1 MRINRLTI
9 AGFGPYKTAQHI
21 DFDAFADDGIFLITG
36 NTGAGKSSI
45 LDAIC
50 FALYASVPRYEGT
63 QQQLRSDHCEPGDPT
78 YVELWFSTG
87 GQNYRVRR
95 SPDYEQPKKRGTGT
109 TKKPAAAELFIRVAE
124 ASGGELVDESDWQGV
139 AAIPR
144 EVGIALDGIL
154 GLSKDQFLQVI
165 LLAQNR
171 FQKFLH
177 AKNDERQAV
186 LQSLFGTRRFAD
198 IERALVERRK
208 ALEVLQR
215 ESAEHIAQLGSQVET
230 ILGAGA
236 GAGAGAASR
245 DDTDSADDVST
256 DDEADTD
263 DEVVIAAAP
272 PIADRGY
279 FQSALAELVEQLDA
293 AQHRVAE
300 ADARFAAAEAELRER
315 ENTRRLQRRRDEA
328 AQRLVELRQNDEAI
342 ADERRRLEAAGRAEI
357 VWAHVTA
364 ESAAEQALDRAAVDE
379 KAARTA
385 YEESVALSSLA
396 EKSLGRSTGGSSP
409 VTPHALAGT
418 AADINRLLGGLD
430 VVLSDEKRIPQLAKR
445 IAEYD
450 ETEAARQ
457 AELAEASERARVLP
471 ATIDEAL
478 EKRNAALLEASART
492 EADERVARLRT
503 ARQSAVL
510 AASLK
515 SELDESR
522 VVEKVKSSEN
532 AEAATL
538 YDRLLTR
545 RLDGHAAE
553 LASRLVDGEPCA
565 VCGSTEHPNPT
576 AWTADLG
583 EPVSDEQIDA
593 QRTRLAHAGEAL
605 VEAGLVVRD
614 LVARH
619 AAAEASGG
627 AQAPAEID
635 EQLEVAQQALAA
647 ALAAE
652 SSTRALDAQIAT
664 LRAELESIASTAAE
678 LTEAVQSTRDARASL
693 VSQRSQIV
701 ELVEQHRG
709 DHSTVA
715 ERALELQ
722 HLFAVTREF
731 EVALLDHNDKQ
742 LALDAARQTLRQHL
756 DEQGFADKA
765 EVAELRLT
773 TAERADTASRIGTH
787 DMAHAAVLAVLA
799 EPELQGLVD
808 EPVELE
814 AAAEARTMAGS
825 DRDDARV
832 AAGSVADRLGRL
844 RTLVAEALQRL
855 DASEELLAEYET
867 MRSLA
872 NTVEGAEPNTMRMR
886 LESYVLAAQLEEII
900 RAANARLAVM
910 TGGRYSLE
918 HDDSVQYR
926 NTRSGLGIAILD
938 QHTGRARATHSL
950 SGGETFLASLALALG
965 LAEVVSNQAG
975 GITLDTLFIDEG
987 FGSLD
992 ADTLA
997 IAMSTLDSL
1006 RSGGRTIG
1014 LISHVEA
1021 MKEQIPSRLRITVTP
1036 QGFSEIDQR
1045 S

>member
-95 SPDYEQPKKRGTGT
+95 SPDYEQPKKRGEGT
-109 TKKPAAAELFIRVAE
+109 TKRPAAAELFIRVGE
-124 ASGGELVDESDWQGV
+124 ASADQLIDEVEWQGI

-177 AKNDERQAV
+177 AKNDERQGV

-208 ALEVLQR
+208 ALEVLRR
-215 ESAEHIAQLGSQVET
+215 ESAEQIAQLGSQVEA
-230 ILGAGA
+230 ILGAGLRDETVVSA
-236 GAGAGAASR
+236 EPGAA
-245 DDTDSADDVST
+245 
-256 DDEADTD
+256 
-263 DEVVIAAAP
+263 
-272 PIADRGY
+272 DRQY
-279 FQSALAELVEQLDA
+279 FESALAELTEQLDA
-293 AQHRVAE
+293 AQVRVAA
-300 ADARFAAAEAELRER
+300 ADARFAEAEAELRER
-315 ENTRRLQRRRDEA
+315 ENIRRLQARRDEA
-328 AQRLVELRQNDEAI
+328 AARLDELQQAEETI
-342 ADERRRLEAAGRAEI
+342 EDERRRLEAATRAEI

-364 ESAAEQALDRAAVDE
+364 ENAAESALHRAVADE

-385 YEESVALSSLA
+385 YDEATALSSLSVGSLNSPSA
-396 EKSLGRSTGGSSP
+396 EVPEVSSVDEASAESDVASTR
-409 VTPHALAGT
+409 TIPHALAST
-418 AADINRLLGGLD
+418 AAEINRLLGGLD
-430 VVLSDEKRIPQLAKR
+430 VILADEKRVPQLDKR

-450 ETEAARQ
+450 GIEARQ
-457 AELAEASERARVLP
+457 QIELAAAAKRAVSLP
-471 ATIDEAL
+471 AQIDEAL
-478 EKRNAALLEASART
+478 EKRNASLLEASGRSD
-492 EADERVARLRT
+492 ADERVERLRI
-503 ARQSAVL
+503 ARQSAEL
-510 AASLK
+510 AAVLK
-515 SELDESR
+515 SEVDDAR
-522 VVEKVKSSEN
+522 MVEKAKSTEN
-532 AEAATL
+532 TEAAAL
-538 YDRLLTR
+538 YDQLLTR

-553 LASRLVDGEPCA
+553 LASTLVDGEPCV

-576 AWTADLG
+576 AWTSDLG
-583 EPVSDEQIDA
+583 EPVSDDQIDS
-593 QRTRLAHAGEAL
+593 QRAHLARASEAL
-605 VEAGLVVRD
+605 TEAGLTVRD

-619 AAAEASGG
+619 ASAEASAG
-627 AQAPAEID
+627 AQSPAEID
-635 EQLEVAQQALAA
+635 EQLKGAQLALSAVV
-647 ALAAE
+647 AAE
-652 SSTRALDAQIAT
+652 ASARELDAQIVD
-664 LRAELESIASTAAE
+664 LRAELESITTTVAE
-678 LTEAVQSTRDARASL
+678 LTEGVQSTNTARAAL
-693 VSQRSQIV
+693 VSQRTQIV
-701 ELVEQHRG
+701 ELVEKHRG

-715 ERALELQ
+715 ERVLELQ
-722 HLFAVTREF
+722 HLFAVTRDF
-731 EVALLDHNDKQ
+731 EEALLAHNDKHT
-742 LALDAARQTLRQHL
+742 ALEAARQTLRQHL
-756 DEQGFADKA
+756 DEQGFADRA
-765 EVAELRLT
+765 EAVELRLT
-773 TAERADTASRIGTH
+773 SAQRADAASRIGAH
-787 DMAHAAVLAVLA
+787 DVAHATALNVLA
-799 EPELQGLVD
+799 EPDLQGLV
-808 EPVELE
+808 VEAVE
-814 AAAEARTMAGS
+814 VESAAEAREAASS

-832 AAGSVADRLGRL
+832 AAGSAADRLSRL
-844 RTLVAEALQRL
+844 RAIVGDALEQL
-855 DASEELLAEYET
+855 GASEGLLAEYET